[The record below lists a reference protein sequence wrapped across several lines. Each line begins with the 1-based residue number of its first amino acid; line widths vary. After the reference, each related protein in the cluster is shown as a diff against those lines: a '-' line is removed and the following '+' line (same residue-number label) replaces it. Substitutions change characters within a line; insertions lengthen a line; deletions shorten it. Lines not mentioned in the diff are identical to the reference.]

1 MSDKQNNFNT
11 FESIR
16 KYAFIN
22 KWFLK
27 YINNNY
33 DMIMIDETQD
43 FDLIMLT
50 FRDTNI
56 PKIFVGD
63 PSFYLS
69 TILYGAFEYLLK
81 TH

>member
-1 MSDKQNNFNT
+1 MWKYSKQNNFNT

-16 KYAFIN
+16 KHAFIN

-50 FRDTNI
+50 MLLRDTNI
-56 PKIFVGD
+56 PKIFVG
-63 PSFYLS
+63 
-69 TILYGAFEYLLK
+69 
-81 TH
+81 